1 MNTNSLYLCGLADH
15 KIIVLDT
22 GSDLNNPA
30 NATISWANV
39 ATITCNTDE
48 LQLFGTVIRGV
59 ALEKLRA
66 VLFDSQLLVNREGYQ
81 VGYHNSDGSKSMSVG
96 RSFLSKLNNLFGWS
110 SYGVNP
116 SIATIWNRYDNGS
129 NKVVVDFEEL
139 DGRAKRLGKELE
151 EQSEELKGCELK
163 LADKE
168 EILSHYKQIVEE
180 GKEVMKEKSKVVAEK
195 ENLIVLLVE
204 LLDEKN
210 RVIQEQRTMIEQKIA
225 EIQVLKKMT
234 IMG

>member
-129 NKVVVDFEEL
+129 NKVVVDFE
-139 DGRAKRLGKELE
+139 RLGKELE

-195 ENLIVLLVE
+195 
-204 LLDEKN
+204 N